1 MEVCT
6 AAAWPFTTTSPTVL
20 DPGLAEAL
28 LGADFGAAGAGL
40 GSCARAG
47 EAVAAAIAME
57 MSRIRKAYFL
67 FMIAALA
74 ASAGWAMIHA
84 YFDRKYTCIFGKAM
98 KTPAAKISGAES
110 QIMEALW
117 RAGPLSADGIV
128 AEVGEAQ
135 GWAPGTVKT
144 LITRLL
150 RKKAIEGRKQ
160 AGGYFYRPLLERSN
174 YVQAESQS
182 LVDRLFGGEV
192 APLVAHFAEHRALT
206 PRDIALLKSLI
217 ATLEDDE

>member
-1 MEVCT
+1 
-6 AAAWPFTTTSPTVL
+6 
-20 DPGLAEAL
+20 
-28 LGADFGAAGAGL
+28 
-40 GSCARAG
+40 
-47 EAVAAAIAME
+47 
-57 MSRIRKAYFL
+57 
-67 FMIAALA
+67 
-74 ASAGWAMIHA
+74 
-84 YFDRKYTCIFGKAM
+84 M
-98 KTPAAKISGAES
+98 KTPSPKAPAKISGAES

-117 RAGPLSADGIV
+117 RAGPLTPDGIV
-128 AEVGEAQ
+128 AEVGAAH

-150 RKKAIEGRKQ
+150 RKKAIEGRKE
-160 AGGYFYRPLLERSN
+160 AGGYFYRPLLERTS

-206 PRDIALLKSLI
+206 PRDIALLKTLI